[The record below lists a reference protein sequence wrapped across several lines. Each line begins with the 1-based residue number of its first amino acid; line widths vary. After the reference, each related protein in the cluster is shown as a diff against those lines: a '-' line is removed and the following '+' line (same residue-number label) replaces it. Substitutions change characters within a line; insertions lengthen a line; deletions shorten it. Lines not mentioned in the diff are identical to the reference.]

1 VYRSRKILIVEPN
14 NKEAKELLSLF
25 ADEDYDLEISRN
37 FAEAAER
44 VKDIKFDCVTMD
56 VNLPDMKGYEAVS
69 ILKKIDP
76 KIQVIMTAD
85 QNSIELEAKVRE
97 QDIFY
102 YYIKSFD
109 RCELKLAVRGVF
121 EKLGKAKEARK
132 MDKPANILIDDDEAI
147 RDACCQALSRDG
159 YRIETAED
167 GDTGL
172 QKIREIKPGI
182 ALIDLKMPGMSGM
195 ELLEKA
201 RYIDS
206 NIVAVVITGY
216 ATIESALE
224 AMKQNAYDFLPK
236 PFTPDQLRAVTR
248 RGLEKRR
255 LTLESARLQQGK
267 EKIRE
272 NFIALVSHQLRSPLV
287 SIQQNLGLFLGG
299 FAGEVT
305 SKQKEMLESVNNRI
319 DELIKII
326 HNRLTIS
333 CIKSGKIVE
342 KFEPVSLV
350 PILSEAIELLR
361 PLAERNKINQKMDSP
376 DSLPIIRGNR
386 EALKQAF
393 TNLISNG
400 INYNKEGGTLAIRVR
415 GEENDFVIEISD
427 TGMGI
432 SPEKLPFIFDEFFRV
447 KTRET
452 QGITGSGLG
461 LPIAKSIIEA
471 HNGSIKV
478 ESEPG
483 KGTTFSVLL
492 PKIEIK
498 Q

>member
-1 VYRSRKILIVEPN
+1 
-14 NKEAKELLSLF
+14 
-25 ADEDYDLEISRN
+25 
-37 FAEAAER
+37 
-44 VKDIKFDCVTMD
+44 
-56 VNLPDMKGYEAVS
+56 
-69 ILKKIDP
+69 
-76 KIQVIMTAD
+76 
-85 QNSIELEAKVRE
+85 
-97 QDIFY
+97 
-102 YYIKSFD
+102 
-109 RCELKLAVRGVF
+109 
-121 EKLGKAKEARK
+121 
-132 MDKPANILIDDDEAI
+132 
-147 RDACCQALSRDG
+147 
-159 YRIETAED
+159 

-195 ELLEKA
+195 ELLEKV
-201 RYIDS
+201 RDIDS

-216 ATIESALE
+216 ATIESAVE

-236 PFTPDQLRAVTR
+236 PFTPDQLRVVTR
-248 RGLEKRR
+248 RGLERRR
-255 LTLESARLQQGK
+255 LTLESARLQQEK
-267 EKIRE
+267 EKMRE
-272 NFIALVSHQLRSPLV
+272 NFISLVSHQLRSPLV
-287 SIQQNLGLFLGG
+287 SIQQNLEVFLGG

-305 SKQKEMLESVNNRI
+305 YKQKEALESVNNRI

-326 HNRLTIS
+326 NNRLSIT
-333 CIKSGKIVE
+333 CIKSSKIVE

-350 PILSEAIELLR
+350 PILSETIELLR
-361 PLAERNKINQKMDSP
+361 PLAERNKITQKMDSP

-400 INYNKEGGTLAIRVR
+400 INYNKEGGTLTIRVR
-415 GEENDFVIEISD
+415 EEENYLVIEISD

-447 KTRET
+447 KTSET

-461 LPIAKSIIEA
+461 LPIAKSIIET

-483 KGTTFSVLL
+483 KGTTFNVFL
-492 PKIEIK
+492 PKIEVR